1 MCGATSRLRKTTTD
15 FRIGAGAHLNDG
27 VVQKSAFARFLA
39 SFDFRLFQQHRPG
52 TDIGQNFTVA
62 VAKPLLALSRYS
74 FVRCCLLNKRTGM
87 PRGRNFSVLWAVQQE
102 QQGRIRMSIFEKRGF
117 GSTALAYF
125 VTTTTGVLM
134 TMAA

>member
-52 TDIGQNFTVA
+52 PDILVA
-62 VAKPLLALSRYS
+62 DDPHLGLSRPSQGGFIMTSISILLALGGT
-74 FVRCCLLNKRTGM
+74 L
-87 PRGRNFSVLWAVQQE
+87 A
-102 QQGRIRMSIFEKRGF
+102 
-117 GSTALAYF
+117 ALALF
-125 VTTTTGVLM
+125 ANGASAEDRSIHPATAMPKVTSPPP
-134 TMAA
+134 AK